1 MSEQDMHLAADTPS
15 KRSRRSIK
23 RYAIFVKEMR
33 SLISQGRSH
42 SVFTFYLF
50 ILAVITL
57 LLYVTIV
64 SANAA
69 SPDPDVRRTLGK
81 IIFLAI
87 ALAQFVAV
95 LFIAPLF
102 TADLVTAEREND
114 TFDLLR
120 ITSLHAHSI
129 IKGKLLAGF
138 VYSLFLLLISLPL
151 QSSAYLLGG
160 VTPAEFLVIILL
172 LISTTIFLCSVSI
185 WASTR
190 VRRTSSAMGLAYM
203 ISSAILV
210 GIPALAYVMIKLAP
224 FPSDQAFF
232 YTLHTLSNN
241 LAPILR
247 TILII
252 VVWLLISTNPISTAI
267 VSYNLFLD
275 EGMRVVYDLNAY
287 QIPIPFLAPWIM
299 FTLTSLL
306 TSWLFYR
313 SAVRKIKQSSNYE
326 RL

>member
-1 MSEQDMHLAADTPS
+1 MSEQDMNLAADAPS

-23 RYAIFVKEMR
+23 RYSIFVKETR
-33 SLISQGRSH
+33 SLISQGRSR

-50 ILAVITL
+50 TLAVITL

-87 ALAQFVAV
+87 TLAQFLAV
-95 LFIAPLF
+95 MFIAPLF
-102 TADLVTAEREND
+102 TADLVTAERENN

-129 IKGKLLAGF
+129 IRGKLLAGI

-160 VTPAEFLVIILL
+160 VTAAEFLVIILL
-172 LISTTIFLCSVSI
+172 LISSTIFVCSVSI
-185 WASTR
+185 WASSR
-190 VRRTSSAMGLAYM
+190 VRRTGSAIGLAYM

-210 GIPALAYVMIKLAP
+210 GIPTLAYVTIKLAP

-232 YTLHTLSNN
+232 DILHSLSKNFTP
-241 LAPILR
+241 LPQAIF
-247 TILII
+247 II
-252 VVWLLISTNPISTAI
+252 GAWLLISTNPISTAI

-275 EGMRVVYDLNAY
+275 EGLRVVYDLNAY
-287 QIPIPFLAPWIM
+287 QIRIPFLAPWIT
-299 FTLTSLL
+299 FTLISLL

-313 SAVRKIKQSSNYE
+313 SAVRQIKQSSK
-326 RL
+326 L

>member
-1 MSEQDMHLAADTPS
+1 MSEQDMYLAVDTPT
-15 KRSRRSIK
+15 KRSKRSIK
-23 RYAIFVKEMR
+23 RYAIFAKEAR
-33 SLISQGRSH
+33 GLIRQRRFRF
-42 SVFTFYLF
+42 VFTFYLF
-50 ILAVITL
+50 TLAVITL

-64 SANAA
+64 SANAV

-102 TADLVTAEREND
+102 TADSVTAERENN

-120 ITSLHAHSI
+120 ITPLHAHSI
-129 IKGKLLAGF
+129 IRGKLLAGF

-151 QSSAYLLGG
+151 QGSAYLLGG

-190 VRRTSSAMGLAYM
+190 VRRTSSAMGIAYM
-203 ISSAILV
+203 ISNAIFV
-210 GIPALAYVMIKLAP
+210 GIPTLAYVMIKFAP
-224 FPSDQAFF
+224 IPSDQAFF
-232 YTLHTLSNN
+232 YALHTLSKD
-241 LAPILR
+241 LAPIPQA
-247 TILII
+247 ILIT

-275 EGMRVVYDLNAY
+275 EGLRIVYDLNAY
-287 QIPIPFLAPWIM
+287 QIRTPFLAPWIT
-299 FTLTSLL
+299 FTLISLL
-306 TSWLFYR
+306 ASWLFYW
-313 SAVRKIKQSSNYE
+313 SAVRTIK
-326 RL
+326 

>member
-1 MSEQDMHLAADTPS
+1 MSEQDMHLAADGTP
-15 KRSRRSIK
+15 RRPRRSIK
-23 RYAIFVKEMR
+23 RYAIFVKETR
-33 SLISQGRSH
+33 SLIGQGRSRF
-42 SVFTFYLF
+42 VFTFYLF
-50 ILAVITL
+50 TLAVIAL

-64 SANAA
+64 SANAV

-102 TADLVTAEREND
+102 TADSVTAERENN
-114 TFDLLR
+114 TFDILQ

-129 IKGKLLAGF
+129 IRGKLLAGF
-138 VYSLFLLLISLPL
+138 VYSLLFLLISLPL

-160 VTPAEFLVIILL
+160 ITPAEFLVIILL
-172 LISTTIFLCSVSI
+172 LISTTVFLCSVSI

-210 GIPALAYVMIKLAP
+210 GLPTVVYVMMKLAP

-232 YTLHTLSNN
+232 VTLHSLSKN
-241 LAPILR
+241 LAPIPQ

-252 VVWLLISTNPISTAI
+252 VVWLLISTNPIFTAI

-275 EGMRVVYDLNAY
+275 EGLRVVYDLNAY
-287 QIPIPFLAPWIM
+287 QIRIPFLAPWIT
-299 FTLTSLL
+299 FTLISLL

-313 SAVRKIKQSSNYE
+313 SAVRKIKRSSK
-326 RL
+326 L

>member
-1 MSEQDMHLAADTPS
+1 MNEQDMHNAADVS
-15 KRSRRSIK
+15 KKRSRKLIR
-23 RYAIFVKEMR
+23 RYAIFAKEAR
-33 SLISQGRSH
+33 GLIRQRRFRF
-42 SVFTFYLF
+42 VFTFYLF
-50 ILAVITL
+50 TLAVITL
-57 LLYVTIV
+57 LLYVTII
-64 SANAA
+64 SANAV

-95 LFIAPLF
+95 IFIAPLF
-102 TADLVTAEREND
+102 TVDSVTAERENN
-114 TFDLLR
+114 TFNLLR
-120 ITSLHAHSI
+120 ITPLYDHSI
-129 IKGKLLAGF
+129 IRGKLLAGF

-172 LISTTIFLCSVSI
+172 LISTTLFLSSVSI
-185 WASTR
+185 WASTQ

-232 YTLHTLSNN
+232 YTLHTLSKS
-241 LAPILR
+241 LAPILQ
-247 TILII
+247 TTLII
-252 VVWLLISTNPISTAI
+252 VVWLLISTNPISTTI

-275 EGMRVVYDLNAY
+275 EGLRVVYDLSAY
-287 QIPIPFLAPWIM
+287 QIRVPFLAPWIT
-299 FTLTSLL
+299 FTLISLL

-313 SAVRKIKQSSNYE
+313 SAVRKIERSSK
-326 RL
+326 L